1 LLPLS
6 AGLPDTRTA
15 AGAAGLSALLAE
27 PARAVIALDY
37 DGTLAPIVDRPEDA
51 RPAEGALAAL
61 AGVARTVGAVALL
74 TGRPARQ
81 VVELA
86 GLASAPGLAALQV
99 LGQYGLQRWDA
110 RTGRFESPAPLPAV
124 DVARGRLEKLLADA
138 PDGVVVE
145 DKEQALVVHFRR
157 AADPDEAFRA
167 LRRPLIALA
176 EEVGLEP
183 HPGRRVLELRPPGFD
198 KGGALRA
205 LLAERQ
211 ARAVLFAGDDLG
223 DLPAFDAVERARSE
237 GVPGI
242 LVCSASDE
250 VSELAERADLVVDG
264 PAGMVSLLATLA
276 SVLGDG

>member
-1 LLPLS
+1 MTSPIPEP
-6 AGLPDTRTA
+6 GTI
-15 AGAAGLSALLAE
+15 AGAAGLAALLAE

-61 AGVARTVGAVALL
+61 ARLAGTVGAVVIL

-86 GLASAPGLAALQV
+86 GFAKAPGLSSLRV

-110 RTGRFESPAPLPAV
+110 RSGRFESPAPLPAV
-124 DVARGRLEKLLADA
+124 EQARTQLAGLLDGA
-138 PDGVVVE
+138 PDGVSLE

-157 AADPDEAFRA
+157 AADPDGAFAA
-167 LRRPLIALA
+167 LRGPLIALA

-183 HPGRRVLELRPPGFD
+183 HPGRRVLEMRPPGYD
-198 KGGALRA
+198 KGRALRA
-205 LLAERQ
+205 LVAERD

-223 DLPAFDAVERARSE
+223 DLPAYETVEQLRE
-237 GVPGI
+237 QGVPGVLI
-242 LVCSASDE
+242 CSDSPE
-250 VSELAERADLVVDG
+250 VTGLADRADLVVEG
-264 PAGMVSLLATLA
+264 PTGVVALLGRLA
-276 SVLGDG
+276 AVLGDG